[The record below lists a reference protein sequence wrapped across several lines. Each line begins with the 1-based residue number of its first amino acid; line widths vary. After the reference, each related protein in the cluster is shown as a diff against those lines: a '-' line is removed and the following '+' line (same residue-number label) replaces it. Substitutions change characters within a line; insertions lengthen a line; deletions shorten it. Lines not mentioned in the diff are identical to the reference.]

1 MVVPLLTRLL
11 APSPRDECEFDREV
25 PPDLLP
31 FERPRRDELE
41 LAEDGREIWE
51 GGARVAPDEVVWVA
65 LGLEDGSG
73 DDMLCAESSVL
84 GRWIRLAWVC
94 QLMFGTMECIPSRR
108 RGRGSGA

>member
-73 DDMLCAESSVL
+73 DDMSCAESD
-84 GRWIRLAWVC
+84 
-94 QLMFGTMECIPSRR
+94 ECAGEVDKTSLRMSADVWND
-108 RGRGSGA
+108 GVYTVAKEGKA